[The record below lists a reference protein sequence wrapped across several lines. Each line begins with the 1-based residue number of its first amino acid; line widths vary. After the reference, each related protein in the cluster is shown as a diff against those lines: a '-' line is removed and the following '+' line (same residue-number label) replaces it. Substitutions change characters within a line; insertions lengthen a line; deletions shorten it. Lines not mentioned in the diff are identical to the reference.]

1 MAPKLGSVIPVFRI
15 FDEAKAREFYCDFLG
30 FEVEFEH
37 RYQEDFPIF
46 MGIKH
51 GDCRLYLSEHNG
63 DGSPGASIRVRVEG
77 IQEYQEGLLAKQ
89 YKYSRPGLEDNGFGD
104 WDMSI
109 GDPFGNRIT
118 FWEPK
123 EPVPA

>member
-1 MAPKLGSVIPVFRI
+1 MPPTLGAIIPIFRI
-15 FDEAKAREFYCDFLG
+15 FDEAKAREFYCGFLG

-51 GDCRLYLSEHNG
+51 GSCRLYLSEHNG
-63 DGSPGASIRVRVEG
+63 DGSPGANIRLRVEG
-77 IQEYQEGLLAKQ
+77 LKEYQEALVAKEF
-89 YKYSRPGLEDNGFGD
+89 KYSRPGLVDNEMGD

-109 GDPFGNRIT
+109 KDPFGNCIT

-123 EPVPA
+123 SS